1 MQKLK
6 IGIRAALFLLVL
18 AVVLSASV
26 FAAPAVDPSK
36 CASVSIACRF
46 SDEKTDLMI
55 PDAVFTLYRVAS
67 VDAGL
72 HFTPVESLKSD
83 CLNFSGTSPEG
94 WNLLLGALEGIVS
107 SSEMAPDAVLT
118 TDGRT
123 VYVQNT
129 STSDTPAEPLPD
141 GIEYPDYVLNPDMQM
156 PVETVDGLDYIGVIR
171 IPAID
176 LELPVISEWS
186 ESNLKHAPCRYSGSA
201 YRNDLVIAAH
211 NYREYFGQIKSLRLG
226 AQIDFTDI
234 DGNEFS
240 YCVSE
245 IETLQPADVDALIS
259 GDWDLT
265 IFTCT
270 VGAQTRIAV
279 RCDLCES

>member
-1 MQKLK
+1 MKRGNFFITFGLLL
-6 IGIRAALFLLVL
+6 IAAALCITGYNVRENHR
-18 AVVLSASV
+18 AGVAAS
-26 FAAPAVDPSK
+26 
-36 CASVSIACRF
+36 
-46 SDEKTDLMI
+46 T
-55 PDAVFTLYRVAS
+55 
-67 VDAGL
+67 
-72 HFTPVESLKSD
+72 
-83 CLNFSGTSPEG
+83 
-94 WNLLLGALEGIVS
+94 ALEQLRPRIDP
-107 SSEMAPDAVLT
+107 APIPPE
-118 TDGRT
+118 GRT

-141 GIEYPDYVLNPDMQM
+141 GIEYPYYVLNPDMQM

-270 VGAQTRIAV
+270 VGGQTRIAV